1 MGKFFSGL
9 AQSGSW
15 FCFDEFN
22 RIDVEVLSV
31 IAQQLH
37 SIKTA
42 KDNGVTRWESSR
54 LHWGRD
60 VKITCGSLANK
71 HERRYF
77 ITDTNSGKKL
87 SGLLWHKSRSFEM
100 SRNYGFNCMHVER
113 LFFFFLA
120 CYLLLVLSF
129 VINCF
134 SILFRFLFEGRD
146 IKLNANCG
154 MFITMNPG

>member
-60 VKITCGSLANK
+60 V
-71 HERRYF
+71 
-77 ITDTNSGKKL
+77 
-87 SGLLWHKSRSFEM
+87 
-100 SRNYGFNCMHVER
+100 
-113 LFFFFLA
+113 
-120 CYLLLVLSF
+120 
-129 VINCF
+129 
-134 SILFRFLFEGRD
+134 
-146 IKLNANCG
+146 
-154 MFITMNPG
+154 

>member
-42 KDNGVTRWESSR
+42 KDNGVTRWESFNFLYFLKDNWVSTEEENS
-54 LHWGRD
+54 WN
-60 VKITCGSLANK
+60 GSL
-71 HERRYF
+71 
-77 ITDTNSGKKL
+77 
-87 SGLLWHKSRSFEM
+87 
-100 SRNYGFNCMHVER
+100 NCIDVEHV
-113 LFFFFLA
+113 LPVLPIWSLA
-120 CYLLLVLSF
+120 CYH
-129 VINCF
+129 
-134 SILFRFLFEGRD
+134 
-146 IKLNANCG
+146 
-154 MFITMNPG
+154 